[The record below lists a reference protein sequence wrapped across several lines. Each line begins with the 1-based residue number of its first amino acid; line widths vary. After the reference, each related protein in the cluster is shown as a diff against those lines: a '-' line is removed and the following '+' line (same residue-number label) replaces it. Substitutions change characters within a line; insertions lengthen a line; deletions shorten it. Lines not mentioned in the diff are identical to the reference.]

1 MIHRTR
7 RGVPASG
14 ADRRRLLARVA
25 GGVSLCAACFG
36 VSGCASD
43 PTQGYSTRSS
53 FSEEVGSIAV
63 PLFENQTFSVGI
75 EAQLTEAI
83 IKELRRTTPWVVTA
97 ADAGETTLSGTITKV
112 DLIPYSRE
120 RGLGL
125 VQEMGVQMTVS
136 FDWVDNRSGKTLV
149 ARRNFVAT
157 ESFVPSQPSGER
169 LARGEQAAIQ
179 ELARD
184 IVTELRSN
192 W

>member
-1 MIHRTR
+1 
-7 RGVPASG
+7 
-14 ADRRRLLARVA
+14 
-25 GGVSLCAACFG
+25 
-36 VSGCASD
+36 
-43 PTQGYSTRSS
+43 
-53 FSEEVGSIAV
+53 VGSIAV

-157 ESFVPSQPSGER
+157 ESCVATQPSGER